1 MKSIFPI
8 IVIYKVQLDESISY
22 QSLVRPN
29 QFAEFLVYDN
39 SPASYQQNEAA
50 LPAGAI
56 YVRNTNNG
64 GLSEAYNQG
73 AEIAREKGY
82 KRVLLLDQDTFFAE
96 GTLAHYLEYIDYP
109 GIVAPAIIT
118 KQGANFSPVDISGW
132 TPKGATDI
140 KAGEISL
147 FEYALVNSGCCI
159 PVSLFTQSG
168 GYDPAVNLDFSDF
181 QFQINIRKQQAQALV
196 MSGEPAVQDFS
207 NDCREIGKILPRY
220 DLYLQCAHHSKQT
233 VQQTN

>member
-73 AEIAREKGY
+73 AEIARERDINAFCYLTKIPSLQKG
-82 KRVLLLDQDTFFAE
+82 LWHI
-96 GTLAHYLEYIDYP
+96 TLNILI
-109 GIVAPAIIT
+109 IPA
-118 KQGANFSPVDISGW
+118 S
-132 TPKGATDI
+132 
-140 KAGEISL
+140 
-147 FEYALVNSGCCI
+147 
-159 PVSLFTQSG
+159 
-168 GYDPAVNLDFSDF
+168 
-181 QFQINIRKQQAQALV
+181 
-196 MSGEPAVQDFS
+196 
-207 NDCREIGKILPRY
+207 
-220 DLYLQCAHHSKQT
+220 
-233 VQQTN
+233 

>member
-147 FEYALVNSGCCI
+147 FEYALVNSAAAYPFHC
-159 PVSLFTQSG
+159 LRK
-168 GYDPAVNLDFSDF
+168 AVDTT
-181 QFQINIRKQQAQALV
+181 
-196 MSGEPAVQDFS
+196 
-207 NDCREIGKILPRY
+207 LP
-220 DLYLQCAHHSKQT
+220 
-233 VQQTN
+233 